1 MIEKENGIALEIILF
16 SSGFQKLYDKP
27 PLIC

>member
-1 MIEKENGIALEIILF
+1 MIEKENGIALEIILL
-16 SSGFQKLYDKP
+16 SSAFQKLYDKP